1 MLPRKNHYL
10 RAFYTRILRETPICA
25 NTTLLQSN
33 PNRIN
38 ICNLSPNL
46 IYLILIIRENL
57 AMIMIDVKTAM
68 IASPNKREIHH

>member
-1 MLPRKNHYL
+1 MLLRKKHYL
-10 RAFYTRILRETPICA
+10 CAFYTRILRETLMYA
-25 NTTLLQSN
+25 NTIMLQSN

-46 IYLILIIRENL
+46 IYFIFIIRENL